1 MDLLEVGF
9 KKEVANSN
17 HVGVEDQAGE
27 AVVDTTIVWDGVG
40 PITSWGQG
48 LTWEEGLLLP
58 WVGLTW
64 DQGEECHPLLLPV
77 EEEEVEEEEV
87 ETADHFAV
95 AVEVEGISVR

>member
-17 HVGVEDQAGE
+17 QVGVEDEAGE

-64 DQGEECHPLLLPV
+64 DQGEECHPLLLHG
-77 EEEEVEEEEV
+77 EEEEVEEEV